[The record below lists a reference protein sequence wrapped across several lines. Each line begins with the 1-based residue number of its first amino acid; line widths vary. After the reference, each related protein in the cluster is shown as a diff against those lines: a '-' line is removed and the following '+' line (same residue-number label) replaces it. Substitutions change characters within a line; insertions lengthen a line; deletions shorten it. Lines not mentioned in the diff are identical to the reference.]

1 MHATAIASSPGAGA
15 PLRTAVHVIG
25 GGLAGCE
32 CAWQLASRGERVVL
46 WEMRPRSTTPVHV
59 TDRLAELVC
68 SNSLRSDDPHHPAG
82 LLKREMESLG
92 SLVVNIARAHAVP
105 AGSALAVDRERFSAA
120 MTATLA
126 SHPDI
131 ELRREEVAA
140 IPEGDVVL
148 ATGPLTSPALSRW
161 LADLLGA
168 DHLYFYDAISP
179 VVEASSLDRGR
190 LFAASRYGKGGGDDY
205 LNAPLDRD
213 GYQAFRRAILDAEV
227 LPLHDCE
234 RALFFEGCLPIE
246 ELARRGEDTMRFG
259 PMKPVGLVTP
269 QGERPYAVVQLRQEN
284 LARSQYSLV
293 GFQSRLKW
301 PDQRRVWRMIPGL
314 ERAEFVRLGQV
325 HRNTFVNAP
334 VHLDA
339 FYRLKPLPRVRLA
352 GQITGVEGYLESAAT
367 GLATALYLL
376 IERRGATLAPLP
388 ATTAIGSLA
397 RHLTESD
404 PRRFQPANVNYGLFP
419 PLPRRASRGDRRAAQ
434 AARATADLASWSNAH
449 GVAATAGTS
458 LRIG

>member
-1 MHATAIASSPGAGA
+1 MTEPI
-15 PLRTAVHVIG
+15 HVIG

-32 CAWQLASRGERVVL
+32 CAWQLASRGQRVVL
-46 WEMRPRSTTPVHV
+46 WEMRPGATTPAHA

-92 SLVVNIARAHAVP
+92 SLVLRVARVEAVP
-105 AGSALAVDRERFSAA
+105 AGSALAVDRVRFAAAVSAA
-120 MTATLA
+120 IAA
-126 SHPDI
+126 HPAI
-131 ELRREEVAA
+131 ELRRDEVVEL
-140 IPEGDVVL
+140 PGGDVVI
-148 ATGPLTSPALSRW
+148 ATGPLTSPALSTR
-161 LADLLGA
+161 LAAILGA
-168 DHLYFYDAISP
+168 EHLYFYDAISP
-179 VVEASSLDRGR
+179 VVEAASLDLGR

-205 LNAPLDRD
+205 LNAPMNREQ
-213 GYQAFRRAILDAEV
+213 YVQFRQAVLDAEV
-227 LPLHDCE
+227 LPLRDFE
-234 RALFFEGCLPIE
+234 QALFFEGCLPIE
-246 ELARRGEDTMRFG
+246 ELARRGEDTLRFG
-259 PMKPVGLVTP
+259 PMKPVGLTTP

-301 PDQRRVWRMIPGL
+301 PDQRRVLRTVPGL

-339 FYRLKPLPRVRLA
+339 LYRLKLQPRLRLA

-367 GLATALYLL
+367 GLAAALYLTL
-376 IERRGATLAPLP
+376 ERRGAPFAPLP
-388 ATTAIGSLA
+388 PSTAMGSLA

-404 PRRFQPANVNYGLFP
+404 GRRFQPANVNYGLFP
-419 PLPRRASRGDRRAAQ
+419 PLARRASRGDRRRAYAER
-434 AARATADLASWSNAH
+434 ARADLASWAAAH
-449 GVAATAGTS
+449 GLAGFDAPM
-458 LRIG
+458 LRAG